1 MKTIGFAL
9 LMFVCAFAAM
19 GQSTTFSDPN
29 VDFTFQIPDA
39 KWKVVKTASAGRV
52 EMVYGDRN
60 DGHLEIRKSTVAAS
74 TPMADIIRDQEDKV
88 QFKPSYVAGKQE
100 HFNGKLSGT
109 VFNFEYVESGR
120 AKTGRYYILRSGDS
134 VYILRFSGYQ
144 DSLRSIRPLTDSI
157 ARTFEIKQS

>member
-1 MKTIGFAL
+1 MKIIASAFL
-9 LMFVCAFAAM
+9 LFVCAFAAF

-29 VDFTFQIPDA
+29 VEFTFQIPEP
-39 KWKVVKTASAGRV
+39 KWKIVKTASSGRV
-52 EMVYGDRN
+52 EMVYGDRT

-100 HFNGKLSGT
+100 HFNGKLTGT

-120 AKTGRYYILRSGDS
+120 AMTGRYYILRSGDT
-134 VYILRFSGYQ
+134 VYILRFSGFQ

>member
-1 MKTIGFAL
+1 MKTIGFAIL
-9 LMFVCAFAAM
+9 LFACAFAAF
-19 GQSTTFSDPN
+19 GQATTFSDPN
-29 VDFTFQIPDA
+29 VEFTFQIPEP

-60 DGHLEIRKSTVAAS
+60 DGHLEVRKSTVAAS

-100 HFNGKLSGT
+100 NFMGKLNGV
-109 VFNFEYVESGR
+109 VFSFEYVESGR
-120 AKTGRYYILRSGDS
+120 AMTGRYYILRSGDT
-134 VYILRFSGYQ
+134 VYILRFSGFQ

-157 ARTFEIKQS
+157 ARSFEIKKS